1 MNEKLISK
9 KKPAYPIT
17 NMLSNYLTAQGR
29 NIKIPIF
36 YDDLLRFQGAVEIFD
51 DNDNDTLWISCYY
64 AEHERQEIELSLKQM
79 YSILHSDGSDTI
91 LPYLNIDSID
101 FCTFGNTKPFRIKVR
116 NILNDNYIFL
126 YLKRAD
132 ASRIYGLE
140 LEHLLSPNHI
150 NFLVHKDT
158 LIEEH
163 ISGIPGDTF
172 IKEHLDKISEQDK
185 RALAKE
191 FVKFNER
198 CFVRLLADMRSY
210 NYVIVITHDFDRI
223 QYRIRAVDFD
233 QQSYEGNPKVYK
245 PQFLKENNA
254 LVEMSLKVLASESI
268 EQYEKE
274 ERSLL
279 AKRATSENERLLDLV
294 KCMKKDTI
302 SSPDKIKELKT
313 GLYQLT
319 GDVNFKKSKNMG
331 MLLNAALDFIIR
343 NYQSENPYIIK

>member
-1 MNEKLISK
+1 MNKLISK
-9 KKPAYPIT
+9 KKPAYPISDK
-17 NMLSNYLTAQGR
+17 LSDYLTVHGR

-36 YDDLLRFQGAVEIFD
+36 YDDLLRFQGAVDILD
-51 DNDNDTLWISCYY
+51 DNDEDTLWLRCYY
-64 AEHERQEIELSLKQM
+64 ADHERAEIEHSLKQM
-79 YSILHSDGSDTI
+79 YSILHSDGSEMI
-91 LPYLNIDSID
+91 IPYLNIDSID
-101 FCTFGNTKPFRIKVR
+101 YCTFGNTKPFRVKVR

-126 YLKRAD
+126 YVKRAD

-150 NFLVHKDT
+150 NFLIHKDT

-163 ISGIPGDTF
+163 ISGIPGDVF
-172 IKEHLDKISEQDK
+172 IKDYLNKIPEQDK

-245 PQFLKENNA
+245 PQFLKENNV
-254 LVEMSLKVLASESI
+254 LVNMTLEVLAKQSI
-268 EQYEKE
+268 SQYEKE

-279 AKRATSENERLLDLV
+279 AKRATSEYERLQDLV
-294 KCMKKDTI
+294 NCMTQDTI
-302 SSPDKIKELKT
+302 STPAKIKQLRS
-313 GLYQLT
+313 GLYKLT
-319 GDVNFKKSKNMG
+319 GDVLFKKSKNMG
-331 MLLNAALDFIIR
+331 DLLKATLDFITR
-343 NYQSENPYIIK
+343 NYKNENPFLIKS